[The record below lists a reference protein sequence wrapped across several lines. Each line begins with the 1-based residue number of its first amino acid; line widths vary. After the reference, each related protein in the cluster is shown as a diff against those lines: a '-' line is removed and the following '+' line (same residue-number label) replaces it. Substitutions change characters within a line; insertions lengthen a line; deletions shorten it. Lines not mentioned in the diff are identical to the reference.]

1 MPTLRFA
8 AATLVISL
16 IASPMVLDACL
27 VNCHASTTVDK
38 VGAEPACHHT
48 NDNDEVRLEAPA
60 TVCGH
65 DHSSSPLT
73 LTSSARDAGA
83 KADAAV
89 LVADSTGAVLS
100 ARLECGVANASRLAL
115 PRCRTDIPH
124 LRI

>member
-8 AATLVISL
+8 AATLVTSL

-27 VNCHASTTVDK
+27 VTCHASTAVDE
-38 VGAEPACHHT
+38 VRTEPACHHT
-48 NDNDEVRLEAPA
+48 NDDGKVRLEAPA

-65 DHSSSPLT
+65 DHRSTPLT

-89 LVADSTGAVLS
+89 LVADSTVAVPS
-100 ARLECGVANASRLAL
+100 ARLECGAANASRLAV